1 MRSLI
6 SCVAYNKIYLM
17 VTNHK
22 LAVIGHWDTLE
33 GVNQDLLSPYSH
45 SAQLVFLGII
55 LSDIWRTSTF
65 TRISRSNVLS
75 FVRITTSHIVQAP
88 GQERKG
94 PVDCP
99 MQQMASNIKW
109 SWTISFFSCRFEI
122 TFYREKLFLETF
134 LLIKTCSKESEI
146 NACFADVQTFLR
158 YFN

>member
-1 MRSLI
+1 MELLREVGCGKTTLPITDGLKCKMRSLI

-88 GQERKG
+88 GQERRG
-94 PVDCP
+94 PVHCP
-99 MQQMASNIKW
+99 MQQMASNIK
-109 SWTISFFSCRFEI
+109 
-122 TFYREKLFLETF
+122 
-134 LLIKTCSKESEI
+134 
-146 NACFADVQTFLR
+146 
-158 YFN
+158 